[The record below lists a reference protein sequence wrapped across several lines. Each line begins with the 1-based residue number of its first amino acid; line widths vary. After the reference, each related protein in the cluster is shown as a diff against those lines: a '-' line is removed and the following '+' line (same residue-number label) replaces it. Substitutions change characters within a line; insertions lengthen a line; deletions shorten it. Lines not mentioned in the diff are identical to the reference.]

1 MSKLNKMFFTLL
13 SILAFVILFTN
24 IAKADTVRVTTE
36 TLNLREKPSTD
47 SNIVALISIGEECE
61 VISEEG
67 DWYEVKYGDYTGYI
81 SKEYAELVGKTNSD
95 NSDDEGESNSQSDGK
110 DTNTDANNQN
120 SVDSE
125 NTVSN
130 NSTSKDTTSDNT
142 TSDNAT
148 SDNSA
153 SDTQNSNDVVK
164 LEGKINKNTNVKIV
178 PLISSS
184 NIASIKA
191 NEEVMVITV
200 MKNWVYIQ
208 ADEVSGWVRSD
219 AITVTEVKENN
230 NKDNDQNSDNGTDD
244 NQDDG
249 KDNEDSNDKTNDDS
263 KDSETSFEAKT
274 MYTED
279 YVNIRKEPS
288 TTADIIMTVEE
299 NTALKVI
306 GEEGDWYKVD
316 TSEGE
321 AYVIKSALSSERTQ
335 TTSRGSLDRKANSDK
350 TTENSSDS
358 NKVASNTSKLGSEI
372 VSYAKK
378 FLGVPYVYGGASSS
392 GFDCSGFTMYVFDH
406 FGISMA
412 HGAQM
417 QSKLGKAVEANKNS
431 KTSLLENLEVGDLV
445 FFLDYETMDEIGHCG
460 IYIGDGNFIH
470 ASSGSGYCVKINSLL
485 PGEYYNTRYCSARRV
500 I

>member
-95 NSDDEGESNSQSDGK
+95 NSDNDGKSNSQSDDK
-110 DTNTDANNQN
+110 NTNTDANNQN

-125 NTVSN
+125 NTVSD

-148 SDNSA
+148 SGNSA
-153 SDTQNSNDVVK
+153 SDAQNSNDVVK

-321 AYVIKSALSSERTQ
+321 AYVIKSALSSERMQ

-406 FGISMA
+406 FGISMG

-460 IYIGDGNFIH
+460 IYIGDGDFIH

>member
-81 SKEYAELVGKTNSD
+81 SKEYAELEGKTNSD
-95 NSDDEGESNSQSDGK
+95 NSDDDGKSNSQSDGK

-125 NTVSN
+125 NTVSD

-148 SDNSA
+148 SDNSSGDA
-153 SDTQNSNDVVK
+153 QNSSDVVK

-200 MKNWVYIQ
+200 IKNWVYIQ

-230 NKDNDQNSDNGTDD
+230 SKDNDQNSDNGTDD
-244 NQDDG
+244 NQDDE
-249 KDNEDSNDKTNDDS
+249 NSNDNTNDDS
-263 KDSETSFEAKT
+263 KDSETSFEEKT

-299 NTALKVI
+299 NTALKVV

-406 FGISMA
+406 FGISMG

-460 IYIGDGNFIH
+460 IYIGDGDFIH

>member
-95 NSDDEGESNSQSDGK
+95 NSDDEGESNSQSDDK

-130 NSTSKDTTSDNT
+130 NTTSKDTTSDNT

-153 SDTQNSNDVVK
+153 SDAQNSNDVVK

-321 AYVIKSALSSERTQ
+321 AYVIKSALSSERMQ

-406 FGISMA
+406 FGISMG

-460 IYIGDGNFIH
+460 IYIGDGDFIH

>member
-95 NSDDEGESNSQSDGK
+95 NSDNDGKSNSQSDDK
-110 DTNTDANNQN
+110 NTNTDANNQN

-125 NTVSN
+125 NTVSD

-148 SDNSA
+148 SGNSA
-153 SDTQNSNDVVK
+153 SDAQNSSDVVK

-406 FGISMA
+406 FGISMG

>member
-95 NSDDEGESNSQSDGK
+95 NSDDEGESNSQSDDK

-130 NSTSKDTTSDNT
+130 NSTSKDTTSDN
-142 TSDNAT
+142 
-148 SDNSA
+148 SA
-153 SDTQNSNDVVK
+153 SDAQNSNDVVK

-378 FLGVPYVYGGASSS
+378 ILGVPYVYGGASSS

-406 FGISMA
+406 FGISMG

-460 IYIGDGNFIH
+460 IYIGDGDFIH